1 MSDVTTPEPA
11 LSVRDLRVVTDS
23 PTGTAELLR
32 GISFAIAR
40 GERVGLIGESGS
52 GKSLTATA
60 IMGLLPESLS
70 ATGSVELAG
79 SAGNLLDASER
90 TLSSLRGSAMSM
102 VFQEPMTALNP
113 LMRVG
118 DQVAE
123 VMLEHRT
130 VEGRRAANARAI
142 HLLGQVQLPD
152 PAEAS
157 RAYPHQLSGGQRQ
170 RVMVAMA
177 MANEPALLLCD
188 EPTTA
193 LDVTVQA
200 EVLSLVGAL
209 VRDRGSS
216 LLLISHDIAVV
227 ARVCER
233 VLVMYNGEIVED
245 GTVEQILTAP
255 QHPYTRRLI
264 AASDLSVVDE
274 RGRLGGSAAVY
285 DDARTLATSTTPR
298 ADRRPDSSPTT
309 APHTPA
315 SRTPAPAT
323 TPAPAAASHL
333 WRLQPDDDLVFNE
346 QPGESLI
353 RVRDLTRDYRRS
365 GGTLFAPAP
374 VVHGLRG
381 VSVDVAGGQRLGIVG
396 ESGSGK
402 STLMR
407 LLCALDAP
415 TSGSIRVDGQEL
427 AGAKARQLRHFR
439 SQVQIVF
446 QDPMG
451 SLDPRM
457 RVRDIV
463 AEPLR
468 GVRRD
473 ETRERV
479 IAQLAAV
486 GLDADVLGRR
496 PHEFSGGQRQRIS
509 IARALITRPRVLIAD
524 EAVSALDVSVRAQ
537 VLNLLA
543 DLVDEYSLTL
553 VFVSHDLGVVRHTC
567 DTVAV
572 LSDGRIVESGP
583 TEAVYTNPQHAY
595 TQQLVAATPV
605 LG

>member
-1 MSDVTTPEPA
+1 MSGETTAGLA
-11 LSVRDLRVVTDS
+11 LSVRDLRIT
-23 PTGTAELLR
+23 TGSGEGPATSDLVR
-32 GISFAIAR
+32 GIGFDVAR

-60 IMGLLPESLS
+60 IMGLLPESLA
-70 ATGSVELAG
+70 ATGSVRLAG
-79 SAGNLLDASER
+79 SPENLLGASER
-90 TLSSLRGSAMSM
+90 TLSALRGSAMSM

-130 VEGRRAANARAI
+130 VEGRWAAAARAI
-142 HLLGQVQLPD
+142 HLLGQVQLPN
-152 PAEAS
+152 PNETA

-227 ARVCER
+227 ASVCER

-245 GTVEQILTAP
+245 GTVDRVLTAP
-255 QHPYTRRLI
+255 QHPYTRQLI
-264 AASDLSVVDE
+264 AASDLSIVDE
-274 RGRLGGSAAVY
+274 HGRLGRGAIAGADAPTAAHGRAAGSPAVR
-285 DDARTLATSTTPR
+285 ASATST
-298 ADRRPDSSPTT
+298 
-309 APHTPA
+309 APVA
-315 SRTPAPAT
+315 SAPAE
-323 TPAPAAASHL
+323 PATSTHL
-333 WRLQPDDDLVFNE
+333 WRLQPTDDIVFNE

-353 RVRDLTRDYRRS
+353 RVRDLTRDYRRR
-365 GGTLFAPAP
+365 GGGLFASAP
-374 VVHGLRG
+374 VVHGLRS
-381 VSVDVAGGQRLGIVG
+381 VSVDVASGQRLGVVG

-407 LLCALDAP
+407 LIGALDTP
-415 TSGSIRVDGQEL
+415 TSGSIRVGGQEL
-427 AGAKARQLRHFR
+427 AGAKPRHLREFR
-439 SQVQIVF
+439 SQVQMVF

-468 GVRRD
+468 GVGRD
-473 ETRERV
+473 ETRDRV

-509 IARALITRPRVLIAD
+509 IARALITRPRVLLAD

-537 VLNLLA
+537 VLNLLS
-543 DLVDEYSLTL
+543 DLVDEYRLTL
-553 VFVSHDLGVVRHTC
+553 VFVSHDLGVIRHAC

-583 TEAVYTNPQHAY
+583 TEDVYENPQHAY

>member
-130 VEGRRAANARAI
+130 VEGRRAAAARAI

-152 PAEAS
+152 PDEAA

-274 RGRLGGSAAVY
+274 RGRLGHSAGVRDGAG
-285 DDARTLATSTTPR
+285 APATSTTPR
-298 ADRRPDSSPTT
+298 ASRRPDSSPTT
-309 APHTPA
+309 A
-315 SRTPAPAT
+315 SRTPAPVTALAPST
-323 TPAPAAASHL
+323 TSHV
-333 WRLQPDDDLVFNE
+333 WRRGPDDDLVFNA

-353 RVRDLTRDYRRS
+353 RVRDLTRDYRRR

>member
-1 MSDVTTPEPA
+1 MS
-11 LSVRDLRVVTDS
+11 SRD
-23 PTGTAELLR
+23 
-32 GISFAIAR
+32 
-40 GERVGLIGESGS
+40 
-52 GKSLTATA
+52 
-60 IMGLLPESLS
+60 
-70 ATGSVELAG
+70 
-79 SAGNLLDASER
+79 
-90 TLSSLRGSAMSM
+90 
-102 VFQEPMTALNP
+102 
-113 LMRVG
+113 
-118 DQVAE
+118 
-123 VMLEHRT
+123 
-130 VEGRRAANARAI
+130 
-142 HLLGQVQLPD
+142 D
-152 PAEAS
+152 P
-157 RAYPHQLSGGQRQ
+157 
-170 RVMVAMA
+170 
-177 MANEPALLLCD
+177 
-188 EPTTA
+188 
-193 LDVTVQA
+193 
-200 EVLSLVGAL
+200 
-209 VRDRGSS
+209 
-216 LLLISHDIAVV
+216 I
-227 ARVCER
+227 
-233 VLVMYNGEIVED
+233 
-245 GTVEQILTAP
+245 
-255 QHPYTRRLI
+255 
-264 AASDLSVVDE
+264 
-274 RGRLGGSAAVY
+274 
-285 DDARTLATSTTPR
+285 
-298 ADRRPDSSPTT
+298 
-309 APHTPA
+309 
-315 SRTPAPAT
+315 
-323 TPAPAAASHL
+323 
-333 WRLQPDDDLVFNE
+333 VFNE

-353 RVRDLTRDYRRS
+353 RVRDLTRDYRRR
-365 GGTLFAPAP
+365 GGTPFTAAP

-381 VSVDVAGGQRLGIVG
+381 VSVDVASGQRLGIVG

-407 LLCALDAP
+407 LLCALDTP
-415 TSGSIRVDGQEL
+415 TSGSIRVGGQEL
-427 AGAKARQLRHFR
+427 AGATPRQLRPFR

-468 GVRRD
+468 HVGRD

-479 IAQLAAV
+479 VAQLAAV

-553 VFVSHDLGVVRHTC
+553 VFVSHDLGVIRHAC